1 MTLLRVVESEAF
13 TWLDVVA
20 PSRLDLLD
28 LARKYDLHPTVVED
42 CLDPEHLPKH
52 EKIGDATF
60 LILRAHDD
68 SAKDDASSIQE
79 LTRKVAIFFRPNFA
93 LTVHRVDLHEV
104 AQLRERFGKG
114 AGDASAAEACTL
126 PLLLFGLGNNILGS
140 YEKPLE
146 QAEQLLDLIEAGLF
160 DGGPPPSLEQAHN
173 LKRRVSL
180 IRRILWQSSQ
190 VINKLVPQ
198 AERAEPLYQD
208 VRETVEALVFW
219 ADQLLDEANNLQQ
232 VHLAVASH
240 RNNEVMRVLTVFSAF
255 FLPLTFIVGIYGMNF
270 AHMPE
275 LAQPWGYPAVLAIM
289 VGVSAAI
296 FIWFRRKGWL
306 GG

>member
-1 MTLLRVVESEAF
+1 VTLHRVVEREGF
-13 TWLDVVA
+13 TWLDVVG
-20 PSRLDLLD
+20 PSRLDLQD
-28 LARKYDLHPTVVED
+28 IARRHDLHPNVVED

-60 LILRAHDD
+60 LILRAHDN
-68 SAKDDASSIQE
+68 AATDDASSIQE
-79 LTRKVAIFFRPNFA
+79 LTRKVAIFFRANFV
-93 LTVHRVDLHEV
+93 LTVHRVDLEEV
-104 AQLRERFGKG
+104 ASLRERFGTG
-114 AGDASAAEACTL
+114 EGSAECTL
-126 PLLLFGLGNNILGS
+126 PLLLFGIGNNVLTS

-146 QAEQLLDLIEAGLF
+146 SAEATIDQIEAALF
-160 DGGPPPSLEQAHN
+160 DGGAPPSLERAHH

-190 VINKLVPQ
+190 VINRLVPQ

-208 VRETVEALVFW
+208 VRESVEALLFW
-219 ADQLLDEANNLQQ
+219 ADQLLDEATNLQQ

-270 AHMPE
+270 ARMPE
-275 LAQPWGYPAVLAIM
+275 LAQPWGYPAVLVLM

-296 FIWFRRKGWL
+296 FVWFRRKGWL

>member
-1 MTLLRVVESEAF
+1 MTLHTVVERADF
-13 TWLDVVA
+13 TWLDVVG
-20 PSRLDLLD
+20 PSRLDLQD
-28 LARKYDLHPTVVED
+28 LARRHDLHPNVVED
-42 CLDPEHLPKH
+42 CLDPEHLPKY
-52 EKIGDATF
+52 ERIGDATF
-60 LILRAHDD
+60 LILRAHDNV
-68 SAKDDASSIQE
+68 APEDASSIQE
-79 LTRKVAIFFRPNFA
+79 LTRKVAIFFRPNFV
-93 LTVHRVDLHEV
+93 LTVHRVDLEEV
-104 AQLRERFGKG
+104 ASLRQRFGG
-114 AGDASAAEACTL
+114 HGNGDSCTL
-126 PLLLFGLGNNILGS
+126 PLLLFGLGNNVLTS

-146 QAEQLLDLIEAGLF
+146 HAEATLDRIEEGLF
-160 DGGPPPSLEQAHN
+160 NGGAAPSLEQAHN

-190 VINKLVPQ
+190 VVNKLVPQ

-208 VRETVEALVFW
+208 VRESVEALLFW

-270 AHMPE
+270 LHMPE
-275 LAQPWGYPAVLAIM
+275 LAQPWGYPAVLLLM
-289 VGVSAAI
+289 VGVSAGI
-296 FIWFRRKGWL
+296 FVWFRRKGWL

>member
-1 MTLLRVVESEAF
+1 VTLHRVVESEGF
-13 TWLDVVA
+13 TWLDVVS
-20 PSRLDLLD
+20 PSRLDLQD
-28 LARKYDLHPTVVED
+28 LARTYDLHQTVVED

-104 AQLRERFGKG
+104 AMLRERFGGRGG
-114 AGDASAAEACTL
+114 APAESCTL

-146 QAEQLLDLIEAGLF
+146 LAEQLVDQIEAGLF

-208 VRETVEALVFW
+208 VRESVEALLFW

-275 LAQPWGYPAVLAIM
+275 LAQPWGYPAVLVIM

-296 FIWFRRKGWL
+296 ASWFRRKGWL

>member
-1 MTLLRVVESEAF
+1 VTLHRVVEREGF
-13 TWLDVVA
+13 TWLDVVG
-20 PSRLDLLD
+20 PSRLDLQD
-28 LARKYDLHPTVVED
+28 IARNHDLHPNVVED

-60 LILRAHDD
+60 LILRAHDN
-68 SAKDDASSIQE
+68 AATEDASSIQE
-79 LTRKVAIFFRPNFA
+79 LTRKVAIFFRSDFV
-93 LTVHRVDLHEV
+93 LTVHRVDLIEV
-104 AQLRERFGKG
+104 SSLRERFGSE
-114 AGDASAAEACTL
+114 AGGDECTL
-126 PLLLFGLGNNILGS
+126 PLLLFGLGNNVLTS

-146 QAEQLLDLIEAGLF
+146 HAETTIDQIEAALF
-160 DGGPPPSLEQAHN
+160 DGGVAPSLERAHH

-190 VINKLVPQ
+190 VINRLVPQ
-198 AERAEPLYQD
+198 AERSEPLYQD
-208 VRETVEALVFW
+208 VRESVEALVFW
-219 ADQLLDEANNLQQ
+219 ADQLLDEATNLQQ

-275 LAQPWGYPAVLAIM
+275 LAQPWGYPAVLVLM
-289 VGVSAAI
+289 LGVSAAI